1 MKTLLRR
8 SVNLLPASTRHWIK
22 HIPGVAAGQ
31 RWLVRRVLSG
41 EPFVHVI
48 NAGPAAGLRF
58 EVTLPDDKAIWA
70 GTFEPEF
77 SQTLHDAVRK
87 GDVCYDIGG
96 YRGYMSGV
104 FALAGASRVVV
115 FEPLPANVTRL
126 KRLME
131 LNPELPLQIEA
142 MAVGKLDGE
151 VTFKIMP
158 DQSMGKLADSTFQ
171 AGRTAAQEIPVQLTR
186 LDTCVFE
193 RGLPRPNLM
202 KIDVEGA
209 EADVLDGAARTLKEF
224 RPRILIE
231 AHSEALSL
239 QCREKL
245 AALGY
250 QVHQLEPPIA
260 DPVQPRHLMA
270 ELFPR

>member
-1 MKTLLRR
+1 MKKLLRA
-8 SVNLLPASTRHWIK
+8 SVNALPVSTRHWIK

-31 RWLVRRVLSG
+31 RWLVEHVLSG

-48 NAGPAAGLRF
+48 NAGPARGLHF

-70 GTFEPEF
+70 GIFEPEF
-77 SQTLHDAVRK
+77 SQTLHDAVRP

-104 FALAGASRVVV
+104 FALAGASRVIV
-115 FEPLPANVTRL
+115 FEPLPDNLARL
-126 KRLME
+126 RRLAE
-131 LNPELPLQIEA
+131 LNPQLSLQIEA
-142 MAVGKLDGE
+142 MAVGKTNGE
-151 VTFKIMP
+151 VRFKIMP

-171 AGRTAAQEIPVQLTR
+171 AERTAAQEIPVRLTR
-186 LDTCVFE
+186 LDTCIFE

-209 EADVLDGAARTLKEF
+209 EVDVLDGATRTLKEC

-231 AHSEALSL
+231 AHSEALAL
-239 QCREKL
+239 QCQGRL
-245 AALGY
+245 SVLGY
-250 QVHQLEPPIA
+250 GVRQLESSDTEPN
-260 DPVQPRHLMA
+260 QPRHLSA
-270 ELFPR
+270 EPA

>member
-1 MKTLLRR
+1 MKKLLRA
-8 SVNLLPASTRHWIK
+8 SVNALPASTRHWIK

-48 NAGPAAGLRF
+48 NAGPANGLRF
-58 EVTLPDDKAIWA
+58 EVTLPDDKAIWS

-77 SQTLHDAVRK
+77 SQTLHDAVHP

-104 FALAGASRVVV
+104 FALAGASRVIV
-115 FEPLPANVTRL
+115 FEPLPDNLARL
-126 KRLME
+126 KRLAE
-131 LNPELPLQIEA
+131 LNPQLPLQIEP
-142 MAVGKLDGE
+142 MAVGRTDGE
-151 VTFKIMP
+151 VRFKIMP

-171 AGRTAAQEIPVQLTR
+171 VERTTALEIPVQLTR
-186 LDTCVFE
+186 LDTCIFE
-193 RGLPRPNLM
+193 HGLPRPSLM

-224 RPRILIE
+224 HPRILIE
-231 AHSEALSL
+231 AHSEL
-239 QCREKL
+239 L
-245 AALGY
+245 AEHCTERLRGLGY
-250 QVHQLEPPIA
+250 QIHQLEPGRLEPEN
-260 DPVQPRHLMA
+260 PRHLLA
-270 ELFPR
+270 EPPES